1 MPSVNAVEWRS
12 CGGRRPPY
20 AGCAA
25 CSMRRTFSR
34 WTSRCSAASRA
45 DPPSRRGVP
54 GRIAGTRLGML
65 VPVSDHTMPWT
76 PDDDERLLD
85 GRYRLGDRLGSGAVA
100 EVFKAMDE
108 RLARPVAV
116 KLFRGDAA
124 EELQRHEAEMRT
136 LAQLDHPSLVTVY
149 DAGDADGQPYLVM
162 QLVEGD
168 TLADELR
175 RGPIGLERTARYGAA
190 LADALAYVHAQGFVH
205 RDVKPANVLI
215 AADGRVHLADFG
227 IARLVDSAH
236 VTRTGDVLGT
246 PAYFAPEQVS
256 GGAVGSAADI
266 YALGLMLLECLTGQR
281 AFEGTAMEVA
291 MARMNR
297 DPEIPASIPASWHD
311 LLRAM
316 TAREAADRLS
326 ASATA
331 EQLRHLAAGEDIDRT
346 VVIAGPVVA
355 DATAVMPATAVA
367 TPAPATS
374 AYRPQPAAPARRR
387 SPAVW
392 VAALLLVVLAA
403 VAIGIA
409 VARNNNG
416 TSTVKPGQPTLHQP
430 LEDDVYQLEKLVHR

>member
-1 MPSVNAVEWRS
+1 
-12 CGGRRPPY
+12 
-20 AGCAA
+20 
-25 CSMRRTFSR
+25 
-34 WTSRCSAASRA
+34 
-45 DPPSRRGVP
+45 
-54 GRIAGTRLGML
+54 ML
-65 VPVSDHTMPWT
+65 VAVTDRTMPWT
-76 PDDDERLLD
+76 PGDDERLLD
-85 GRYRLGDRLGSGAVA
+85 GRYRLGERLGSGAVA
-100 EVFKAMDE
+100 EVFRAVDE

-149 DAGDADGQPYLVM
+149 DAGDDDGQPYLVM

-175 RGPIGLERTARYGAA
+175 RGPIGLDRAARYGAA
-190 LADALAYVHAQGFVH
+190 LADALAYVHEQGFVH

-256 GGAVGSAADI
+256 GEVVGPAADV
-266 YALGLMLLECLTGQR
+266 YALGLMLLECLSGRR

-291 MARMNR
+291 MARLNR
-297 DPEIPASIPASWHD
+297 DPAIPPELPASWRD

-316 TAREAADRLS
+316 TARDATARLTAAD
-326 ASATA
+326 AA
-331 EQLRHLAAGEDIDRT
+331 EQLRRLAAGEDVDRT
-346 VVIAGPVVA
+346 VVMSGPVAAAPDV
-355 DATAVMPATAVA
+355 TAVLPATAVVTQA
-367 TPAPATS
+367 PSTLGYPVRPAPV
-374 AYRPQPAAPARRR
+374 APRR
-387 SPAVW
+387 SRAVL
-392 VAALLLVVLAA
+392 VAALLLVVVAA

-416 TSTVKPGQPTLHQP
+416 TTTTVRPGQPTLHQP

>member
-1 MPSVNAVEWRS
+1 
-12 CGGRRPPY
+12 
-20 AGCAA
+20 
-25 CSMRRTFSR
+25 
-34 WTSRCSAASRA
+34 
-45 DPPSRRGVP
+45 
-54 GRIAGTRLGML
+54 ML
-65 VPVSDHTMPWT
+65 VPVTDHTVPWT
-76 PDDDERLLD
+76 PEDDERLLD

-100 EVFKAMDE
+100 EVFRALDE
-108 RLARPVAV
+108 RLARPVAI

-136 LAQLDHPSLVTVY
+136 LAQLDHPNLVTVY
-149 DAGDADGQPYLVM
+149 DAGGADGQPYLVM
-162 QLVEGD
+162 QLIEGD

-175 RGPIGLERTARYGAA
+175 RGPIGPERTARYGAA
-190 LADALAYVHAQGFVH
+190 LADALAYVHEQGFVH

-256 GGAVGSAADI
+256 GGAVGSGADV

-291 MARMNR
+291 MERMNR
-297 DPEIPASIPASWHD
+297 DPEIPSSVPASWHD

-316 TAREAADRLS
+316 TAREAGDRLP
-326 ASATA
+326 ASAAA
-331 EQLRHLAAGEDIDRT
+331 EQLRRLAAGEDVDRT
-346 VVIAGPVVA
+346 VVLAGPVPSA
-355 DATAVMPATAVA
+355 PDATAVMPATAVA

-374 AYRPQPAAPARRR
+374 AYSPQPAAPARRR
-387 SPAVW
+387 SPAIW

-409 VARNNNG
+409 VARNNG
-416 TSTVKPGQPTLHQP
+416 TTSTVKPGQPTLHQP

>member
-1 MPSVNAVEWRS
+1 
-12 CGGRRPPY
+12 
-20 AGCAA
+20 
-25 CSMRRTFSR
+25 
-34 WTSRCSAASRA
+34 
-45 DPPSRRGVP
+45 
-54 GRIAGTRLGML
+54 ML
-65 VPVSDHTMPWT
+65 VPVTDHTVPWT
-76 PDDDERLLD
+76 PEDDERLLD

-100 EVFKAMDE
+100 EVFRALDE
-108 RLARPVAV
+108 RLARPVAI

-136 LAQLDHPSLVTVY
+136 LAQLDHPNLVTVY
-149 DAGDADGQPYLVM
+149 DAGEANDQPYLVM
-162 QLVEGD
+162 QLIEGD

-175 RGPIGLERTARYGAA
+175 RGPIGPERTARYGAA
-190 LADALAYVHAQGFVH
+190 LADALAYVHEQGFVH

-256 GGAVGSAADI
+256 GGAVGSGADV

-297 DPEIPASIPASWHD
+297 DPEIPSSVPASWHD

-316 TAREAADRLS
+316 TAREAGDRLT
-326 ASATA
+326 ASAAA
-331 EQLRHLAAGEDIDRT
+331 EQLRRLAAGEDVDRT
-346 VVIAGPVVA
+346 VVLAGPVIA
-355 DATAVMPATAVA
+355 GTGPSPDATSVMPATAVA
-367 TPAPATS
+367 TQAPATS

>member
-1 MPSVNAVEWRS
+1 
-12 CGGRRPPY
+12 
-20 AGCAA
+20 
-25 CSMRRTFSR
+25 
-34 WTSRCSAASRA
+34 
-45 DPPSRRGVP
+45 
-54 GRIAGTRLGML
+54 ML
-65 VPVSDHTMPWT
+65 VPVTDHTVPWT
-76 PDDDERLLD
+76 PEDDERLLD

-100 EVFKAMDE
+100 EVFRALDE
-108 RLARPVAV
+108 RLARPVAI

-136 LAQLDHPSLVTVY
+136 LAQLDHPNLVTVY
-149 DAGDADGQPYLVM
+149 DAGEADSQPYLVM
-162 QLVEGD
+162 QLIEGD

-175 RGPIGLERTARYGAA
+175 RGPIGPERAARYGAA
-190 LADALAYVHAQGFVH
+190 LADALAYVHEQGFVH

-256 GGAVGSAADI
+256 GGAVGSCADV
-266 YALGLMLLECLTGQR
+266 YARGLMSLECLTGQR
-281 AFEGTAMEVA
+281 AFEGTVMGVA
-291 MARMNR
+291 MAPLDRA
-297 DPEIPASIPASWHD
+297 PEIPSSVPASWHD

-316 TAREAADRLS
+316 TAREAVDRLT
-326 ASATA
+326 ASAAA
-331 EQLRHLAAGEDIDRT
+331 EQLRRLAAGEDVDRT
-346 VVIAGPVVA
+346 VVLAGPVIAGTVPSP
-355 DATAVMPATAVA
+355 DATSVMPATAA
-367 TPAPATS
+367 TQAPATS

-392 VAALLLVVLAA
+392 VAALLLVVVLAA

>member
-1 MPSVNAVEWRS
+1 
-12 CGGRRPPY
+12 
-20 AGCAA
+20 
-25 CSMRRTFSR
+25 
-34 WTSRCSAASRA
+34 
-45 DPPSRRGVP
+45 
-54 GRIAGTRLGML
+54 ML
-65 VPVSDHTMPWT
+65 VAVSDHTMPWT

-100 EVFKAMDE
+100 EVFRALDE

-149 DAGDADGQPYLVM
+149 DAGDANGQPYLVM

-175 RGPIGLERTARYGAA
+175 RGPIGLDRAARYGAA

-246 PAYFAPEQVS
+246 PAFFAPEQVS
-256 GGAVGSAADI
+256 GDAVGPAADV
-266 YALGLMLLECLTGQR
+266 YALGLMLLECLTGRR

-297 DPEIPASIPASWHD
+297 DPDIPSDLPVSWRD

-316 TAREAADRLS
+316 TAREAAARI
-326 ASATA
+326 TA
-331 EQLRHLAAGEDIDRT
+331 AEAADQLRRLAAGEDIDRT
-346 VVIAGPVVA
+346 VVMAAAVTSAP
-355 DATAVMPATAVA
+355 DATSVLPATAVV
-367 TPAPATS
+367 TQAPS
-374 AYRPQPAAPARRR
+374 AGYPARSAPVTQRR
-387 SPAVW
+387 SRAVL
-392 VAALLLVVLAA
+392 VAALLVVVVAA
-403 VAIGIA
+403 IAIGIA
-409 VARNNNG
+409 VARHNNG
-416 TSTVKPGQPTLHQP
+416 TTTTVKPGQPTLHQP
-430 LEDDVYQLEKLVHR
+430 LQDDVYQLEKLVRR